1 MFNDS
6 QNSEKFLTLL
16 TKIKRSKKL
25 QLIQFYKNLKDKIS
39 RKNIETEEPDT
50 VEIEENECSQT
61 EV

>member
-1 MFNDS
+1 MFHDS
-6 QNSEKFLTLL
+6 QNSEKFLTLF

-25 QLIQFYKNLKDKIS
+25 QLIQFNENLKDEIS

>member
-6 QNSEKFLTLL
+6 QNIEKFLTLF
-16 TKIKRSKKL
+16 TKIKWSKKL
-25 QLIQFYKNLKDKIS
+25 QLIQFYENLKDEIS